1 MPRFYYALDLRDD
14 AAAIAEYENWH
25 RPEVIWPEIVASIRA
40 AGIEDMEIFRTGNRL
55 VMVMQVPDGYDG
67 AGKRAADAADPRVQ
81 AWEQLMDRYQQ
92 RLPWA
97 QPGEKWVPMRGIF
110 SLREALGASTPA
122 EQGGRR

>member
-25 RPEVIWPEIVASIRA
+25 RPDKVWPEIVASIRA

-55 VMVMQVPDGYDG
+55 VMMMQVPDDYDA
-67 AGKRAADAADPRVQ
+67 AGKQAADAADPRVQ
-81 AWEQLMDRYQQ
+81 EWERLMDGYQQ

-97 QPGEKWVPMRGIF
+97 RPGEKWVPMRGIF
-110 SLREALGASTPA
+110 SLSAALAVDSG
-122 EQGGRR
+122 Q

>member
-1 MPRFYYALDLRDD
+1 MARFYYALDLRDD

-25 RPEVIWPEIVASIRA
+25 RPGVIWPEIVASIRA
-40 AGIEDMEIFRTGNRL
+40 AGIEDLEIFRTGNRL
-55 VMVMQVPDGYDG
+55 VMVMQVADDYD
-67 AGKRAADAADPRVQ
+67 AAAKQAADAADPWVQ

-110 SLREALGASTPA
+110 SLREALAAHAAA
-122 EQGGRR
+122 EPNGRR